1 MTNSEYRIDLNPP
14 TNIEEIETTGEEIVN
29 QVPPTPRANNNEINN
44 DHLHQFIHLLKE
56 NLTSTFPFA
65 LILILKGFYEHS
77 AGIYHCH
84 ISRNLEM
91 PKLPRKAQELPRKV
105 QELPR
110 KARHFL
116 MNPIPFYPELILF
129 FEGILM
135 VVFFS
140 ASIYHANTVLVHQA
154 ALKVRGNSKMKGNC
168 DEYFSRLVIFGLF
181 FV

>member
-1 MTNSEYRIDLNPP
+1 MS
-14 TNIEEIETTGEEIVN
+14 
-29 QVPPTPRANNNEINN
+29 
-44 DHLHQFIHLLKE
+44 
-56 NLTSTFPFA
+56 
-65 LILILKGFYEHS
+65 
-77 AGIYHCH
+77 H
-84 ISRNLEM
+84 ISKFRDTGTPAKGSETPAEGPGTPTEGAAFSYTPPSPFILNL
-91 PKLPRKAQELPRKV
+91 
-105 QELPR
+105 
-110 KARHFL
+110 F
-116 MNPIPFYPELILF
+116 LF